1 MNTAA
6 APAAAAHEHD
16 ASPVTAAVRFEG
28 VTKMYRRVGGA
39 PALDDVTLTV
49 PRGAFLAVVGRSGSG
64 KSTLLHCAAGLDTPT
79 RGRVWIGD
87 TLVSTLRE
95 TARTRIRRERVGF
108 VFQAYNLI
116 PSLTVEENITLP
128 LHLAQ
133 TPGDGTWLGEV
144 VDRVGLGDVL
154 SRKPGELSGGQQQRV
169 AVARALATRPDVIF
183 ADEPT
188 GALDPATGDR
198 ILSLLTDLVR
208 DLGQTV
214 VMVTHDP
221 AAAARAHD
229 AVVMEDGRIEQV
241 LSAPDAAELTRV
253 LGGRIG

>member
-1 MNTAA
+1 M
-6 APAAAAHEHD
+6 
-16 ASPVTAAVRFEG
+16 
-28 VTKMYRRVGGA
+28 TKLFRPKGNRGSA
-39 PALDDVTLTV
+39 PALDEVSLTV
-49 PRGAFLAVVGRSGSG
+49 PRGAFLAVMGRSGSG
-64 KSTLLHCAAGLDTPT
+64 KSTLLHCAAGLDAPT

-87 TLVSTLRE
+87 TEIGRLRE
-95 TARTRIRRERVGF
+95 TARTRLRRERVGF

-128 LHLAQ
+128 LRLAER
-133 TPGDGTWLGEV
+133 PGDRAWLATV
-144 VDRVGLGDVL
+144 VDRVGLGDFL
-154 SRKPGELSGGQQQRV
+154 SRAPGELSGGQQQRV
-169 AVARALATRPDVIF
+169 AVARALATRPDVVF

-198 ILSLLTDLVR
+198 ILSLLDDLVR

-229 AVVMEDGRIEQV
+229 VVVMADGRIDQV
-241 LSAPDAAELTRV
+241 LRGPDARMLTAL
-253 LGGRIG
+253 LGGRAG